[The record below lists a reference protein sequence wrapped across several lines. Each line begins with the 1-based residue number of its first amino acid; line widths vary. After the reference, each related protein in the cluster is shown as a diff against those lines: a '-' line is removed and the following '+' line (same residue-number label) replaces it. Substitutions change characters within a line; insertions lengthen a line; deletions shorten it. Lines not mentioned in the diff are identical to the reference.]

1 MRQNRTRLLKS
12 LPVSNI
18 RGREDGDELLA
29 VETDECCIDKIVDL
43 HHIRHLA
50 DITAHAIVDF
60 STGLSW
66 KHGLYV
72 HAF

>member
-18 RGREDGDELLA
+18 RSRGDGADLLA

-50 DITAHAIVDF
+50 DIT
-60 STGLSW
+60 TM
-66 KHGLYV
+66 
-72 HAF
+72 